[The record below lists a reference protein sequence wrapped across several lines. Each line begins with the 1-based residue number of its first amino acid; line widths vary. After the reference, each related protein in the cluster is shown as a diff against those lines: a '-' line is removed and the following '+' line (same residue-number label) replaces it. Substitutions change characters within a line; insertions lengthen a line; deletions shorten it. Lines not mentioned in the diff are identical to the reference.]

1 MRPGAHVGRAAGADV
16 APAFEA
22 AADHEVGNFEK
33 PCWRLKRARSMNE
46 VTTDARP
53 LTSIELLDAAVWREI
68 GSEEP
73 QPQAAFLEAL
83 SAIVGRWLLVRSNA
97 PEIDLVTVMCR
108 SHAYIGRCG
117 APKTGDSEWKP

>member
-1 MRPGAHVGRAAGADV
+1 VRSGAYMGRAAGTDV

-22 AADHEVGNFEK
+22 AADRKFEK
-33 PCWRLKRARSMNE
+33 PCWRLKRARPMNE

-73 QPQAAFLEAL
+73 RPPFTRTMKSAFKE
-83 SAIVGRWLLVRSNA
+83 SGQGT
-97 PEIDLVTVMCR
+97 PGKEQ
-108 SHAYIGRCG
+108 
-117 APKTGDSEWKP
+117 K

>member
-1 MRPGAHVGRAAGADV
+1 VRSGAYMGRAAGTDV

-22 AADHEVGNFEK
+22 AADRKFEK
-33 PCWRLKRARSMNE
+33 PCWRLKRARPMNE
-46 VTTDARP
+46 VTTDARS

-83 SAIVGRWLLVRSNA
+83 SVIVGRWLLARSNA
-97 PEIDLVTVMCR
+97 PEMDLMTVVCR
-108 SHAYIGRCG
+108 SRAYIERRGQGVECRR
-117 APKTGDSEWKP
+117 